1 MIAQYL
7 EYLYEHD
14 HYTPKAIEGVRSC
27 LGQAFQITGVL
38 DISDNLAISAILRH
52 FKIDCP
58 ASRFMLPKWNLS
70 LVLNMLMHE
79 PYEPVYSISL
89 KHLTFKTCFLL
100 SLASCARVSELHAIS
115 FQLLSHNPSWTKVWL
130 QPHLHFLAKNQ
141 RSREVHEQRSFLIRC
156 LCDFVGPDLPDRK
169 LCPIRSL
176 RMYLQK
182 TNTRRTQHKF
192 RSLFITLRQGRSKE
206 ISKSAFSH
214 WLRTVIRDAHVSASD
229 HQVSVA
235 RATPHEVRAIGAS
248 LAFQRSLSLAN
259 IMSTCMWRSNS
270 CFTSFYLRDVTRV
283 YDDFMGLPP
292 CIAADTVIN

>member
-1 MIAQYL
+1 M
-7 EYLYEHD
+7 
-14 HYTPKAIEGVRSC
+14 RSC
-27 LGQAFQITGVL
+27 LAQAFKLAGVL
-38 DISDNLAISAILRH
+38 DISDNAAISAILRH

-70 LVLNMLMHE
+70 LVLNMLMQE
-79 PYEPVYSISL
+79 PYEPIYSISL

-100 SLASCARVSELHAIS
+100 SLASCARISELHALS
-115 FQLLSHNPSWTKVWL
+115 FKLLSHNPTWTKVWL

-141 RSREVHEQRSFLIRC
+141 TSRTPTQHRFFLVRC
-156 LCDFVGPDLPDRK
+156 LCDFVGPDLPERK

-182 TNTRRTQHKF
+182 TTLRRDTHKF
-192 RSLFITLRQGRSKE
+192 KSLFITLRQGRSRE
-206 ISKSAFSH
+206 ISKSAISH
-214 WLRTVIRDAHVSASD
+214 WLRSVIRQAHTSPSDAQIAL
-229 HQVSVA
+229 A

-248 LAFQRSLSLAN
+248 LAFQKSMSLAN
-259 IMSTCMWRSNS
+259 IMATCTWRSAS

-283 YDDFMGLPP
+283 YDDFMALPP